1 MKARAKTVLGIDLS
15 EQHVS
20 VALLES
26 DERGLRIVAAATHEV
41 PAGGQ
46 EAPARARAKVLFHTL
61 RQLGRRARR
70 RGIRAVLA
78 CTPHPMILQLV
89 EVPEQVPSNLGEF
102 VDQELKQCVALSGK
116 EVRSDFC
123 GTGVRSDRRRRLLMV
138 AADVAQIRAQV
149 RTCRRAGL
157 AVETV
162 EPVLLACART
172 FLRGEGQARYRRDIL
187 IAVLGPEH
195 LALCLF
201 SKGMLDFVR
210 IREIPGDANALEP
223 LCQWLA
229 QELRAVR
236 QYEEMKNSE
245 ENRESVMKLV
255 VHDSGHPPQEVERL
269 LAAQMGRERLTVV
282 GTCHIPG
289 VPAACEKPASMAAV
303 GAALGLLETRPD
315 EPGINLLP
323 EEVTRAR
330 RFSRHL
336 LVTANAAALVFLAL
350 LLLIQFVARATAAAR
365 EKIEQT
371 RVSNQLA
378 VTPALVAQERLL
390 EQEISRV
397 QEQRQRLQVVHPR
410 QDVDWPGVL
419 KAVRA
424 VAPAGVCITDLSC
437 SDSRSLALRGM
448 ALSGAA
454 AREFVRGL
462 EGGRVFESVVLVRLE
477 RQQDSAGLMQ
487 YQIDCLL
494 KPAP

>member
-1 MKARAKTVLGIDLS
+1 MA
-15 EQHVS
+15 
-20 VALLES
+20 
-26 DERGLRIVAAATHEV
+26 
-41 PAGGQ
+41 
-46 EAPARARAKVLFHTL
+46 
-61 RQLGRRARR
+61 
-70 RGIRAVLA
+70 
-78 CTPHPMILQLV
+78 
-89 EVPEQVPSNLGEF
+89 
-102 VDQELKQCVALSGK
+102 
-116 EVRSDFC
+116 
-123 GTGVRSDRRRRLLMV
+123 
-138 AADVAQIRAQV
+138 AADVAQVRAQV

-157 AVETV
+157 AVEAV

-172 FLRGEGQARYRRDIL
+172 FLRDEGEARYRRDVL
-187 IAVLGPEH
+187 VAVLGAEH

-245 ENRESVMKLV
+245 GNRESVMKLV

-282 GTCHIPG
+282 GTCHTPG
-289 VPAACEKPASMAAV
+289 ASAACEKPASMAAV
-303 GAALGLLETRPD
+303 GAALGLLEARPD
-315 EPGINLLP
+315 EPKINLLP
-323 EEVTRAR
+323 EEVTRTR

-336 LVTANAAALVFLAL
+336 LVTANAAALVFLGL
-350 LLLIQFVARATAAAR
+350 LLLIQVVTRATAAAR

-378 VTPALVAQERLL
+378 VTPALVAQEKLL

-397 QEQRQRLQVVHPR
+397 QEQRQRLQVAHPR

-437 SDSRSLALRGM
+437 SDSRNLALRGM

-462 EGGRVFESVVLVRLE
+462 EGGRVFESVVLARLE

-494 KPAP
+494 NPAP